1 MSSFQKDFERWFSS
15 GSRGKQPDNRK
26 RRSSHRWLVVVAVVL
41 LLLAVAGTV
50 RNLFTEWL
58 WFQSLGYQ
66 DVFTRILGAR
76 VLLFFGGALVFAAV
90 FAGNVALA
98 ARLSPRGEAVG
109 SAQTIIPFL
118 RRFTKATVIALTAFL
133 AFMFGLAAQAS
144 WEIVLRFQNG
154 QPFGSADP
162 VFFKDAGF
170 YVFTLPFLSLLRGWL
185 MTAVVL
191 TLIAAIVVYAVSYTS
206 QRRAFDNS
214 RPVLA
219 HVGALAIAIAL
230 LAAASY
236 WLGIWDLVYSPRGTV
251 AGASYTDMHAQLPAQ
266 WALFVTTLLLG
277 CLILVAL
284 VRRKVKWAAYAFGT
298 WIVLGIV
305 VGQVIPSLVQR
316 LQVEP
321 NELELE
327 APYIEFNITATREAF
342 GLNRIVVQDY
352 AAEPMPSA
360 EDIAENDLTIQNI
373 RLWDHRPLLDTYNQ
387 TQSIRLYY
395 DFVDVDV
402 DRYHVDGT
410 YRQVMLAARE
420 LSKDRLPSAA
430 QTWVNRTL
438 QYTHGYGIAMSPVN
452 EVNPESGLP
461 ILWVRDLPPSGVL
474 PITQPQIYFGE
485 KTNDFVI
492 VGSGTEEFDYP
503 VGDTNAYTTYQGADG
518 VSIGSIF
525 RRAIYAWEFND
536 FNVLIS
542 SQVSRDSKVLYHRNI
557 RDRVSRIAPFL
568 SLDTDPYIMVLD
580 GRLTWV
586 IDGYTTTTRYPY
598 SQPLA
603 DGTNYIRNSV
613 KAVVDAYD
621 GTVDFYASEPDDP
634 ILRTYQSI
642 FPGLFKPME
651 EMPAEVKTHLR
662 YPVDMFDIQSSV
674 YRAYHMEDARVFY
687 NKEDLWAIPNETYS
701 GETQQIA
708 PYYVI
713 MRLPGEEREEFL
725 LMLPFTPSNKNNAIG
740 WLAARC
746 DGDNYGRLLVYQFP
760 KERLIYGPTQIENR
774 IQQDTAITEQLALW
788 SRGGSRVIRGNLLVI
803 PIGESTIYVEGI
815 FLQAETA
822 GGLPELKRV
831 IVAAGDEIAM
841 RDTLAECL
849 TAIFGEG
856 TTGVPETPT
865 TPSTPGQEV
874 PEDVRALIEQAQ
886 RQFAQAQEY
895 LQQGDWAGYGS
906 ELAALEATLAEL
918 ARVTG

>member
-1 MSSFQKDFERWFSS
+1 VSSFQKDFERWFSS
-15 GSRGKQPDNRK
+15 GNRVNQPDSRK
-26 RRSSHRWLVVVAVVL
+26 RRGSRKWLVVVAVVL
-41 LLLAVAGTV
+41 LLLAVGGTV

-76 VLLFFGGALVFAAV
+76 VLLFFAGALVFAAL
-90 FAGNVALA
+90 FAGNVVLA
-98 ARLSPRGEAVG
+98 SRLSPRGEAVG

-118 RRFTKATVIALTAFL
+118 RRFTRATVIALTAFF

-144 WEIVLRFQNG
+144 WEVVLRFQNG
-154 QPFGSADP
+154 QPFGSSDP

-185 MTAVVL
+185 MTAVVF
-191 TLIAAIVVYAVSYTS
+191 TLIAVIVVYAVSYTS

-214 RPVLA
+214 RTVLA

-230 LAAASY
+230 LAAGSY

-284 VRRKVKWAAYAFGT
+284 VRRKVKWAAYAVGF

-305 VGQVIPSLVQR
+305 VGQLVPGLVQR

-327 APYIEFNITATREAF
+327 TPYIEYNIAATREAF
-342 GLNRIVVQDY
+342 GLNRIVVQDF
-352 AAEPMPSA
+352 AAQPMPTA
-360 EDIAENDLTIQNI
+360 ADIAENDLTIQNI

-402 DRYHVDGT
+402 DRYNVDGT

-492 VGSGTEEFDYP
+492 VGSGTQEFDYP
-503 VGDTNAYTTYQGADG
+503 VGDTNAYTTYEGADG

-598 SQPLA
+598 SQPLS

-613 KAVVDAYD
+613 KAIVDAYD

-634 ILRTYQSI
+634 ILLTYQSI

-651 EMPAEVKTHLR
+651 AMPAEVKTHLR

-674 YRAYHMEDARVFY
+674 YRAYHMQDARVFY

-841 RDTLAECL
+841 RDTLAQCL

-886 RQFAQAQEY
+886 QQFARAQEY

-906 ELAALEATLAEL
+906 ELTALEATLAEL
-918 ARVTG
+918 ARITG